1 MCWSAG
7 VSLAFGL
14 VGIACAWFLYTVG
27 KAAEEK
33 KKPSIQLPG
42 LTLPNL
48 WTTDCKWHALWVLNI
63 ACVEL
68 SEFVIWLN
76 VLPFEDELMGGTT
89 CPAWNKAGTFG
100 VFFFGFANWSW
111 LIGVWCHGTTSSSQP
126 LRRKV
131 FKLWRTFA
139 ILTSIFFI
147 LQLAIGEIFEI
158 GVRSVANLTSDEVD
172 LHNITRPVY
181 YRFTTDLPLPLGTA
195 LTNDLP
201 AAVTHQ
207 LVRLQGNPVKTCTFQ
222 EVGEYPHLHWRFA
235 WAEEPWLPSTGWTFF
250 ATMFLP
256 FFFYKPVAR
265 AVVILAWGFLTYTI
279 PITLLPVEETM
290 SVF

>member
-1 MCWSAG
+1 MNRQCRHVLAARARGGGARAGSPPDLASIRRALAPDDGADRAAMCWSAG

-42 LTLPNL
+42 GLTLPNL
-48 WTTDCKWHALWVLNI
+48 WTADCKWHALWVLNI

-76 VLPFEDELMGGTT
+76 VLPFEDELMGGTS

-111 LIGVWCHGTTSSSQP
+111 LIGVWCHGTTSASQP

-172 LHNITRPVY
+172 LHV
-181 YRFTTDLPLPLGTA
+181 A
-195 LTNDLP
+195 
-201 AAVTHQ
+201 
-207 LVRLQGNPVKTCTFQ
+207 C
-222 EVGEYPHLHWRFA
+222 
-235 WAEEPWLPSTGWTFF
+235 ST
-250 ATMFLP
+250 
-256 FFFYKPVAR
+256 
-265 AVVILAWGFLTYTI
+265 
-279 PITLLPVEETM
+279 
-290 SVF
+290 